1 MHTKTMLLRQLQTKM
16 AAYQKATPI
25 TRPASGWI
33 RAIREALGMTL
44 AQLARKLG
52 VSKQNVQMLEKRER
66 DYSITLQSL
75 QQVAQAMDMQLV
87 YALIPKEQTLEKYIA
102 QRAETLARAIVLH
115 TAHNMNLEN
124 QQVAEEQ
131 LEYAI
136 EERKKQLIQ
145 EMPKMLWD

>member
-1 MHTKTMLLRQLQTKM
+1 
-16 AAYQKATPI
+16 
-25 TRPASGWI
+25 
-33 RAIREALGMTL
+33 MTL